1 MYDGALDGQIRC
13 VILDTRA
20 RYMGSVFDVLAFV
33 ALAPNNPLHVMTK
46 QDPLQV
52 SPLRSTSFEMSDGAE
67 DNTTGEINA
76 VLQ

>member
-1 MYDGALDGQIRC
+1 
-13 VILDTRA
+13 
-20 RYMGSVFDVLAFV
+20 
-33 ALAPNNPLHVMTK
+33 MTK

-67 DNTTGEINA
+67 DNTNGEINA